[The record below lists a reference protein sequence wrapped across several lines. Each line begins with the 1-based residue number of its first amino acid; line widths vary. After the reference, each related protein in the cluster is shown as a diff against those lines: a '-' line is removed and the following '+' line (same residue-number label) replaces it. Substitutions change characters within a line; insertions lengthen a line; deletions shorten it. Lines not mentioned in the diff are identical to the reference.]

1 MKNNKSGQKIKTIFH
16 SQSLGML
23 VQSIRDGSFRDIC
36 ADWKWIL
43 SFGNRYKGHI
53 ILYTMLGILSSLTGL
68 ASSVAGKYLIDIITG
83 FDTSRLWLIAVIM
96 LGTAVTS
103 LTFSALSS
111 RISAKLNIYINNDIQ
126 AELFEKLLNSEWLEL
141 NKFKSGDILNRFTSD
156 VGTIASNAV
165 NWIPSVIIS
174 LVSFVA
180 TLAVILRYDA
190 VMALI
195 AFISA
200 PFLIVSS
207 RPLIRKMREYSR
219 KTKELASD
227 MTGFE
232 VEVFYNIDFIK
243 SFAAE
248 GKTQDRLRNWQEKY
262 RSTNLAYNAFSI
274 KAQVWF
280 SALGKLVEFVAFA
293 YCLWRLWSGAITFG
307 TMTLFLQQRSSLSNS
322 FSSLVSLIP
331 SAMTASV
338 SAGRIREIMNL
349 RKELHSEEN
358 DEQYSGAYT
367 VELNHVN
374 FSYDNSHAVISDSSF
389 VARPGEIIALVGP
402 SGEGKTTMIRL
413 MLGLVSPECGEVS
426 MTDADGNIIPI
437 TADARKYFSYV
448 PQGNTIMSGTI
459 AENMRLVNENA
470 SDADIEKALRAACA
484 WDFVSKLPN
493 GINSYVGERGSGLSE
508 GQAQRISIARAV
520 LRNAPILLMD
530 EATSALDVATER
542 QVLRNIVELC
552 PNKTCIVTTHRPSVL
567 SLCKRVYR
575 IVDARVTEV
584 SEEESAK
591 MVMDF

>member
-43 SFGNRYKGHI
+43 SFGKRYKGHI

-338 SAGRIREIMNL
+338 SAGRIREIMDL
-349 RKELHSEEN
+349 RKELHSDEN

>member
-43 SFGNRYKGHI
+43 SFGKRYKGHI

-248 GKTQDRLRNWQEKY
+248 GKTQDRLRSWQEKY

-413 MLGLVSPECGEVS
+413 TLGLVSPECGEVS